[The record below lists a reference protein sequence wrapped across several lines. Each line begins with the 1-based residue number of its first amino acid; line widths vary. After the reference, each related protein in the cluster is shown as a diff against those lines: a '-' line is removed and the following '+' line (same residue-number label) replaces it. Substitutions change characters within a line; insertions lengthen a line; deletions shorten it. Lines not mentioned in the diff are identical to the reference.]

1 MIRYGTNPIAWSN
14 DDDRSLGGDIPL
26 ERCLSDASRIG
37 FDGIEKGHK
46 FPADAA
52 TLAATLEPYGLAYVS
67 GWHSLELLERSVEE
81 ETAAI
86 QPHLD
91 VLKALGCAICIVCE
105 TTGAVHGASGRP
117 LAERA
122 TLDGSRWRRFCAD
135 VEAIARHCAG
145 HGIRL
150 AYHHH
155 MGTVVE
161 TADDIEAFMTHAGP
175 NTWLLLDTG
184 HAAFA
189 GIDPATLAERHMDR
203 VVHIHAKNVR
213 PAILRRAL
221 ADGLSFL
228 QAVRLG
234 VFTVPGDDEGCVD
247 FAAVLRAAARHGYS
261 GWLIAEAEQDPA
273 ERDPFVYQT
282 LALKTLR
289 ALAREVGLDKGS
301 VPDHEWIFRRDAQS

>member
-14 DDDRSLGGDIPL
+14 DDDHSLGGDIPL
-26 ERCLSDASRIG
+26 EQCLSDASRIG
-37 FDGIEKGHK
+37 FEGIEKGHK
-46 FPADAA
+46 FPSDAA
-52 TLAATLEPYGLAYVS
+52 SLEETLQRYGLAYVS
-67 GWHSLELLERSVEE
+67 GWHSLKLLERSVEE
-81 ETAAI
+81 EKAAI

-91 VLKALGCAICIVCE
+91 VLAALGCSVCIACE
-105 TTGAVHGASGRP
+105 TSGAVHGERDAP
-117 LAERA
+117 LA
-122 TLDGSRWRRFCAD
+122 DRRKLAASDWSGFCAD
-135 VEAIARHCAG
+135 VEAIARHCRDRDI
-145 HGIRL
+145 HL

-161 TADDIEAFMTHAGP
+161 TGEEIEAFMAHAGP
-175 NTWLLLDTG
+175 STRLLLDTG

-189 GIDPATLAERHMDR
+189 GADPVALAERYMDR

-213 PAILRRAL
+213 PAIRRKAL
-221 ADGLSFL
+221 VEGLSFL

-247 FAAVLRAAARHGYS
+247 FPAVLRNAARHRYS

-273 ERDPFVYQT
+273 QRDPVYYQT

-289 ALAREVGLDKGS
+289 AMAREAGLD
-301 VPDHEWIFRRDAQS
+301 W